1 VKLSTITRERA
12 TFKDFHG
19 EGTIAFQHK
28 LKYNGKKNKLKFST
42 IHIEGKKVV
51 TFQPH
56 VYVPSK
62 VDGPT
67 NKCLPNGELPST

>member
-28 LKYNGKKNKLKFST
+28 LK
-42 IHIEGKKVV
+42 KVQWKQKQIKILNYSYRRQKGSYFP
-51 TFQPH
+51 TH
-56 VYVPSK
+56 VYVHLK
-62 VDGPT
+62 VAAPT
-67 NKCLPNGELPST
+67 NKYLPS

>member
-1 VKLSTITRERA
+1 MGKAPLPFNTNSSTME
-12 TFKDFHG
+12 
-19 EGTIAFQHK
+19 
-28 LKYNGKKNKLKFST
+28 KKNKLKFST

-67 NKCLPNGELPST
+67 NKCLPS